1 MLLTIRHAG
10 IALALV
16 LIAPIAANRL
26 DSTVEQARLQGVAI
40 VLDAPLDPQDKISLA
55 PDLLASVEAR
65 EPRNA
70 LRSAVA
76 DNRDKFS
83 GDDAD
88 AYETLGHRADDV
100 LVPPWPA
107 RSSRRSSSPAAW
119 RCWEPRPSCSFR
131 ARRSGSARLRPRWPW
146 PSSLRRHTHWRAR
159 SPGRNRW

>member
-40 VLDAPLDPQDKISLA
+40 VLDAPLAPQDKISLA

-65 EPRNA
+65 KPRNA
-70 LRSAVA
+70 LRAAVA
-76 DNRDKFS
+76 DNRDRFS

-100 LVPPWPA
+100 LVTAVGRAFKPA
-107 RSSRRSSSPAAW
+107 FLITGGLALLGAAALVFSRGS
-119 RCWEPRPSCSFR
+119 SFR
-131 ARRSGSARLRPRWPW
+131 LGALASAVAW
-146 PSSLRRHTHWRAR
+146 PSSHRRHTRWRAR
-159 SPGRNRW
+159 SPGRSRW